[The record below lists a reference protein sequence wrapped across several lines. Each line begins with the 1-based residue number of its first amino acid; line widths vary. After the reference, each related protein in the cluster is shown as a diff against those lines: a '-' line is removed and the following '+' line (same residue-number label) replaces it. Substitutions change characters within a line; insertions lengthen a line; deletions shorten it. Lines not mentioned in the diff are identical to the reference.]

1 MFVCK
6 YIVFWGAIGWCGVFL
21 GEWVGCKSPES
32 RLVLRLAT
40 VTCSL
45 DDVHVLY
52 EPFLVKV
59 EAVF

>member
-1 MFVCK
+1 M
-6 YIVFWGAIGWCGVFL
+6 
-21 GEWVGCKSPES
+21 EWVGYKSPES

-45 DDVHVLY
+45 DDVHVPY

-59 EAVF
+59 EAAF